1 MTHDDGWK
9 QTEERKIS
17 PFLIGLIVVAVLA
30 LIFIVQNSNDA
41 PVTVLFWDFTTSIW
55 VVIVIALVLGMAL
68 DRLLQLWMR
77 RRKGRRD
84 D

>member
-1 MTHDDGWK
+1 
-9 QTEERKIS
+9 
-17 PFLIGLIVVAVLA
+17 
-30 LIFIVQNSNDA
+30 
-41 PVTVLFWDFTTSIW
+41 
-55 VVIVIALVLGMAL
+55 VVIVIALALGMAL